1 MTTTDDRPTGEV
13 IYKIVDATE
22 WRDAI
27 RAGQY
32 EGSADDRRDGYIH
45 LSTGAQL
52 AGTARKHFTGRS
64 NLMLIAFLGSSLGPK
79 LKWEPSRGGELFP
92 HLYGPLPTSRAL
104 WSFVLPL
111 DDDGVPRLPQGLN
124 AAPR

>member
-1 MTTTDDRPTGEV
+1 MTTTDHRPTGEV
-13 IYKIVDATE
+13 IYKIVDAGE

-27 RAGQY
+27 RAGHY
-32 EGSADDRRDGYIH
+32 DGSVDDRRDGYIH

-52 AGTARKHFTGRS
+52 ADTASKHFKGRG
-64 NLMLIAFLGSSLGPK
+64 NLMLIAFLGSSLGPN
-79 LKWEPSRGGELFP
+79 LKWEPSRGGDLFP
-92 HLYGPLPTSRAL
+92 HLYGPLQTSLAL

-111 DDDGVPRLPQGLN
+111 DADGIPRLPHSLN